1 MYKKMSAN
9 CNFESMKID
18 ISMEP
23 EFDLRI
29 STSSVLS
36 NRAKNLTPEHWNNLR
51 WVAKI
56 KIEFRAYLG
65 SLPYLLGEGY
75 GKVGREGDT
84 FNT

>member
-1 MYKKMSAN
+1 MSAN

-51 WVAKI
+51 
-56 KIEFRAYLG
+56 
-65 SLPYLLGEGY
+65 
-75 GKVGREGDT
+75 
-84 FNT
+84 

>member
-1 MYKKMSAN
+1 MSRILIILCLIFVLSSVHKMYKKISAN

-51 WVAKI
+51 
-56 KIEFRAYLG
+56 
-65 SLPYLLGEGY
+65 
-75 GKVGREGDT
+75 
-84 FNT
+84 